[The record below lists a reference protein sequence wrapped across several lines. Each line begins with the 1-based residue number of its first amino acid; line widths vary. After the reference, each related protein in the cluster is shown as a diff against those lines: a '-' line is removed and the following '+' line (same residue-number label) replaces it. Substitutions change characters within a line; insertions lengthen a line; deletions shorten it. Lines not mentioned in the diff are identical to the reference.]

1 MRITLPFMA
10 LLVACGGATSTSP
23 QASTPPL
30 SDAARAILDE
40 ELAATASR
48 PEIESALAVVLDAR
62 DGRVVAMQSFSGE
75 VADPELPARERRSHG
90 SVGKVFTYAL
100 ALERGVLA
108 PTDRLEGTSVEI
120 GGERIHDREE
130 RASMSVEDALAFS
143 SNVGAVHVLE
153 RLGAASLVEGLTTLH
168 LGAAAPAGATEDPL
182 LAARL
187 AYGPALEATPL
198 EMASAFAAVV
208 NGGVY
213 HAPWRTGEAAT
224 EGERVLSAETSRAMG
239 ALLEATV
246 TREDGTG
253 HGAAVAGLRV
263 AGKTGTMPLGGER
276 THGAFVGV
284 VTVDAPAYV
293 ILVDVITRTGDYSG
307 GTVAA
312 PLFARI
318 ATRLSAR

>member
-1 MRITLPFMA
+1 MRIHVSFMA
-10 LLVACGGATSTSP
+10 LLVACGGATSARTE
-23 QASTPPL
+23 ASAPPAA
-30 SDAARAILDE
+30 DAARAILDE

-48 PEIESALAVVLDAR
+48 PEIESALAVVLDPR
-62 DGRVVAMQSFSGE
+62 VGRVVAMQSFAGD
-75 VADPELPARERRSHG
+75 VADPEVPARERRSHG

-100 ALERGVLA
+100 AIERGVRTPA
-108 PTDRLEGTSVEI
+108 DRLEGVSLEV
-120 GGERIHDREE
+120 GGERVQDREE

-153 RLGAASLVEGLTTLH
+153 RLGAASLVEGLTALH
-168 LGAAAPAGATEDPL
+168 LGAATPSGAIDDPL
-182 LAARL
+182 TAARL
-187 AYGPALEATPL
+187 AYGPALEGTPL
-198 EMASAFAAVV
+198 EIASAFAAVV

-224 EGERVLSAETSRAMG
+224 EGERVLSEETSRAMS

-253 HGAAVAGLRV
+253 HRAAIAGLRI

-284 VTVDAPAYV
+284 VSVDAPRYV
-293 ILVDVITRTGDYSG
+293 ILVDVVTRTGDYSG

-318 ATRLSAR
+318 ATRLSSL

>member
-1 MRITLPFMA
+1 MA
-10 LLVACGGATSTSP
+10 LLVACGGATSP
-23 QASTPPL
+23 IPEASAPAAA
-30 SDAARAILDE
+30 DDARAILDD
-40 ELAATASR
+40 ELAATARR

-62 DGRVVAMQSFSGE
+62 DGRVVAMQSFAGD

-90 SVGKVFTYAL
+90 SVGKVFTYAI

-130 RASMSVEDALAFS
+130 RVSMSVEDALAFS

-168 LGAAAPAGATEDPL
+168 LGTAAGATDDPL
-182 LAARL
+182 TAARL

-213 HAPWRTGEAAT
+213 HAPWRTGEPAT
-224 EGERVLSAETSRAMG
+224 EGERVVSAETSRAMS

-253 HGAAVAGLRV
+253 HGAAVPGLRV

-284 VTVDAPAYV
+284 VSVDAPRYV
-293 ILVDVITRTGDYSG
+293 IVVDVITRTGDYSG

-318 ATRLSAR
+318 ATRLSSL